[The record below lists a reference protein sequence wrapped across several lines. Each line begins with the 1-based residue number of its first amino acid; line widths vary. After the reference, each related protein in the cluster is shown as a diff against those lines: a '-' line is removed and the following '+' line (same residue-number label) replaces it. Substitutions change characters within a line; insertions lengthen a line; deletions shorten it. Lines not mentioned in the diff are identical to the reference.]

1 MIGKSLTAVALCCGA
16 LAWASAANANTILT
30 FGQTSDSN
38 TVSAATNAA
47 VNPTA
52 TTITGVN
59 VTVNITQIL
68 GTVTAPQPAYLNFAF
83 TSSGAASLLGG
94 NNHAGF

>member
-1 MIGKSLTAVALCCGA
+1 MALCCGA

-47 VNPTA
+47 MNPMA
-52 TTITGVN
+52 TTITGAN
-59 VTVNITQIL
+59 VSVSITQIL
-68 GTVTAPQPAYLNFAF
+68 GAVTAPLP
-83 TSSGAASLLGG
+83 
-94 NNHAGF
+94 HI